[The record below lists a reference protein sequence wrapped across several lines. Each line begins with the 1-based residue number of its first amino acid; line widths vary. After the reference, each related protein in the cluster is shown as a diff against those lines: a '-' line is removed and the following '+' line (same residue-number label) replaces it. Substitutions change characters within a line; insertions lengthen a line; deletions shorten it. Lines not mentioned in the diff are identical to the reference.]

1 MSEKLNIYQRM
12 LKVQKDVVF
21 VKKENRG
28 GLKFKTVTHDQVVE
42 LCRKSFMKHG
52 IHVSASLTDHEVE
65 VVRSQKVKDGKSY
78 EAVNLFTKV
87 DLQVSFV
94 NVDNPEDRIEVVMGG
109 HGIDPQDKG
118 IGKAISYGKKYAI
131 LTALL
136 LETGDDPDK
145 ENLNYSDEDPP
156 PPKHWV
162 DDKETLAAFYKF
174 VDDNGITEVDYMAA
188 LGCKEDLKECKFD
201 KATAKE
207 MLKKLIKIEGQLEP
221 TQQ

>member
-12 LKVQKDVVF
+12 LKVQEDVVF

-145 ENLNYSDEDPP
+145 ENLNYKDDSEPPHWSEDA
-156 PPKHWV
+156 KV
-162 DDKETLAAFYKF
+162 MKKFYKF
-174 VDDNGITEVDYMAA
+174 IDDNGITEVAYFKALDIEKDLRECTMTREQASAA
-188 LGCKEDLKECKFD
+188 
-201 KATAKE
+201 
-207 MLKKLIKIEGQLEP
+207 IGQLVPPPPDPDKEKD
-221 TQQ
+221 